1 MTPDLMLLGDSHT
14 IALEEGARSLGLDV
28 AALRY
33 GGNVWHD
40 GKFGW
45 NADGFFPKGSKLG
58 KRELATL
65 QERLGVKNV
74 FSVGAPVLTTV
85 GFHLG
90 RLTRPFNWFEH
101 SVMGPGDPEPRSG
114 LLASDAFVEAYVAH
128 ARGPHLR
135 MLKRLSREAK
145 LIVVPPPAI
154 SDEPNFRQ
162 LRAMVI
168 RLMQRAGLEVFDGA
182 QVLFDDQPLPAHLIE
197 ADGQH
202 TTPEFGA
209 MVISRLRDEGRI

>member
-1 MTPDLMLLGDSHT
+1 MKPDLLLLGDSHT
-14 IALEEGARSLGLDV
+14 IALEEGARSLGLDA

-33 GGNVWHD
+33 GGNVWHE

-45 NADGFFPKGSKLG
+45 NDNGFFPKGSNLG
-58 KRELATL
+58 RRVLGQM

-90 RLTRPFNWFEH
+90 RLTRPFNWFDH
-101 SVMGPGDPEPRSG
+101 AVMGPGDPAPTSG
-114 LLASDAFVEAYVAH
+114 LLASDALAEAYVAH
-128 ARGPHLR
+128 FRGAHIR
-135 MLKRLSREAK
+135 VLKRLSREAK

-154 SDEPNFRQ
+154 SEEPNFRQ
-162 LRAMVI
+162 LRAIVI
-168 RLMQRAGLEVFDGA
+168 RLMQRAGLEVFDAAEALHGA
-182 QVLFDDQPLPAHLIE
+182 GPVPAHLIE

-202 TTPEFGA
+202 MTAEYGA
-209 MVISRLRDEGRI
+209 MVIERLRDEKRI

>member
-14 IALEEGARSLGLDV
+14 ISLEEGARSLGLDV

-33 GGNVWHD
+33 GGNVWHE

-45 NADGFFPKGSKLG
+45 NADGFFPKGSNLG
-58 KRELATL
+58 RRGLAQL
-65 QERLGVKNV
+65 QDRLGVKNV

-90 RLTRPFNWFEH
+90 RLTRPFNWFDH
-101 SVMGPGDPEPRSG
+101 VVMAPGDPAPNAG
-114 LLASDAFVEAYVAH
+114 LLASDALAEAYVAH
-128 ARGPHLR
+128 FRGGHIR

-154 SDEPNFRQ
+154 SEEPNFRQ
-162 LRAMVI
+162 LRAMIV
-168 RLMQRAGLEVFDGA
+168 RLMQRAGLEIFDGA
-182 QVLFDDQPLPAHLIE
+182 QALFGDAPLPAHLIE
-197 ADGQH
+197 PDGQH

-209 MVISRLRDEGRI
+209 MVISRLRDAGRI